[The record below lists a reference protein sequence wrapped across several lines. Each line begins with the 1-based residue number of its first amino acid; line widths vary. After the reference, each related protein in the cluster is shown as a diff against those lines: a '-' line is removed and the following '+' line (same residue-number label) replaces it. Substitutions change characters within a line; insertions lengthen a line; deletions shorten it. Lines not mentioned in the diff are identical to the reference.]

1 MWTLAQAAYGRIAG
15 RLSEAKKAKVALA
28 MLNADTMADL
38 MEAAL
43 KQQQRAERV
52 SKPIRAAGTAARGV
66 IQSPV
71 GTAGARLQTEENR
84 NAFLTDALGRS
95 YDVQG
100 NSMAR

>member
-1 MWTLAQAAYGRIAG
+1 
-15 RLSEAKKAKVALA
+15 

-38 MEAAL
+38 MEKAL
-43 KQQQRAERV
+43 KQQKTAEKLT
-52 SKPIRAAGTAARGV
+52 KPVTATGTVAKKV
-66 IQSPV
+66 VQSPA

-100 NSMAR
+100 NRMAR